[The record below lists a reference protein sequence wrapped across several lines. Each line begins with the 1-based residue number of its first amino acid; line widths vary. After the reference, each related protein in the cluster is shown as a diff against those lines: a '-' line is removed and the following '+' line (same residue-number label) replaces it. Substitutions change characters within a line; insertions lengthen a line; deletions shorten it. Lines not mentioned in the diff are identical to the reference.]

1 MKWIKDHL
9 LISGIISSTLFAL
22 IIHVLF
28 STPAPTDWFVAKWG
42 AGDILTYASTVALGL
57 LAVWQNKRFKD
68 EGDKSQKRME
78 DLANK
83 ANELAVISKIIER
96 EGNKISQLR
105 QKSQNFI
112 DSCNTENASIDI
124 ADVANQPDDFKKTYV
139 KIKMDNRCAQIRYWG
154 VELLY
159 ELGLYNTDAKAI
171 ELSKLVTEYSNASLA
186 LVKEIRISSI
196 VDATYTQKKDIEKQ
210 FITKMFNFISERENL
225 LNDVTYG
232 DFSVEQIKAMY
243 GKSANRNE
251 RP

>member
-1 MKWIKDHL
+1 
-9 LISGIISSTLFAL
+9 
-22 IIHVLF
+22 
-28 STPAPTDWFVAKWG
+28 
-42 AGDILTYASTVALGL
+42 
-57 LAVWQNKRFKD
+57 
-68 EGDKSQKRME
+68 
-78 DLANK
+78 
-83 ANELAVISKIIER
+83 
-96 EGNKISQLR
+96 
-105 QKSQNFI
+105 
-112 DSCNTENASIDI
+112 
-124 ADVANQPDDFKKTYV
+124 
-139 KIKMDNRCAQIRYWG
+139 MDNRCAQIRYWG

>member
-68 EGDKSQKRME
+68 EGDKSQKRVE
-78 DLANK
+78 YLANK

-124 ADVANQPDDFKKTYV
+124 ADVANQPDDFKKVYV

-186 LVKEIRISSI
+186 LVKEIRTSSI

-210 FITKMFNFISERENL
+210 FITQMFNFISERENL
-225 LNDVTYG
+225 LNDVIYG

>member
-1 MKWIKDHL
+1 MKWIKEHL
-9 LISGIISSTLFAL
+9 LISGIIGSTLFAL
-22 IIHVLF
+22 IIHGLF

-78 DLANK
+78 ALANK

-124 ADVANQPDDFKKTYV
+124 ADVANQPDDFKKIYV

-154 VELLY
+154 IELLY
-159 ELGLYNTDAKAI
+159 ELGLYSTDAKAI

-186 LVKEIRISSI
+186 LVKEIRTSSN

-210 FITKMFNFISERENL
+210 FITQMFNFISERENL

-232 DFSVEQIKAMY
+232 NLSVEQIKAMY
-243 GKSANRNE
+243 GKSANKNE